1 MSLQRRIAKINKQFE
16 DEINGG
22 TIVAMEV
29 LVSSKAN
36 LSPNCQTDAIA
47 AVFLVVHNESAQ
59 LDLDEDYNKIN
70 ILIINRRESP
80 RISAA
85 PLGI

>member
-1 MSLQRRIAKINKQFE
+1 MIAI
-16 DEINGG
+16 
-22 TIVAMEV
+22 EV

-36 LSPNCQTDAIA
+36 LSPNCQTDPIA
-47 AVFLVVHNESAQ
+47 AIFLVVHNESAQ
-59 LDLDEDYNKIN
+59 LDLNENYNKLN

-80 RISAA
+80 GISVA